1 MLKRSAI
8 VLLAIAIAAGAS
20 SLTAQTVTSGL
31 RGATPLN
38 EEGPAPPMLPN
49 RNTSEREARN
59 YPEQPPVIPHGIAA
73 CPYSTTVTHW
83 TCSPVS
89 GSTVSRQV
97 PVTATLPLGAS
108 HVATSACQLPF
119 FGGGNALRAGRADS
133 LAVSSASR
141 YAPSR

>member
-59 YPEQPPVIPHGIAA
+59 YPEQPPVIPHNIEG
-73 CPYSTTVTHW
+73 Y
-83 TCSPVS
+83 
-89 GSTVSRQV
+89 QV
-97 PVTATLPLGAS
+97 DLK
-108 HVATSACQLPF
+108 
-119 FGGGNALRAGRADS
+119 GNKCLSCHAR
-133 LAVSSASR
+133 
-141 YAPSR
+141 